1 MIVTIA
7 SFRGAWYL
15 LDTHWLP
22 ATPLASELS
31 GLVLGAATLAALRMI
46 SCLHAGVF
54 SDKPRWP
61 HHRHYIIDK

>member
-1 MIVTIA
+1 MVVTIA

-61 HHRHYIIDK
+61 LQRHDMIDK